1 MSIFASPAKVYMPIA
16 SPAKAYTPNDSLVH
30 EDACAICAD
39 SITGGKTINHATAVF
54 SKTSTVEVIEQT
66 LLYVITPV
74 EDIIVL
80 VEDATS

>member
-1 MSIFASPAKVYMPIA
+1 
-16 SPAKAYTPNDSLVH
+16 VH

-39 SITGGKTINHATAVF
+39 SIIGGKTINHAITVL

-66 LLYVITPV
+66 LLNVITPV
-74 EDIIVL
+74 EDIVVL

>member
-1 MSIFASPAKVYMPIA
+1 M
-16 SPAKAYTPNDSLVH
+16 
-30 EDACAICAD
+30 
-39 SITGGKTINHATAVF
+39 
-54 SKTSTVEVIEQT
+54 TSTVEVIEQT